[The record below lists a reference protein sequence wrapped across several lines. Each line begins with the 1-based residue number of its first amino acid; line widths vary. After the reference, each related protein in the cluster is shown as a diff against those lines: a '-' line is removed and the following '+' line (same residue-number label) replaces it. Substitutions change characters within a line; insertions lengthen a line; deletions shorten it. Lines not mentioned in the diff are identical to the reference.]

1 MAFRIST
8 RQATAGDRTGTV
20 FELSNATGTAR
31 AEVWPFTGFNC
42 LKWQIDGRDLLYS
55 APDWDSN
62 PVPTRS
68 GHPVLF
74 PFPNRLD
81 NGRMMFD
88 GVEYQLPL
96 TEATK
101 THAIHG
107 FTPRQPWRVLGSGV
121 TDRSAF
127 VTARFR
133 LRDEVENAAMLWP
146 GDGAITLTYTLT
158 DNSLQVDAEVENFGK
173 QPFPYGI
180 GYHGYFRLPNA
191 DAGESIAS
199 WLFQSRTDSLWECEG
214 NIPTGR
220 IVPTPKE
227 LNFTAA
233 RPLGDVSFDTLLTG
247 LEPGDGLRM
256 VATLSHPG
264 EPGTLSI
271 RADESFPHLV
281 LFTPTHRKAIAIEP
295 YTCATNAA
303 NLTTDVPHGWLILM
317 PDAKNSHHVE
327 YSWQIAEKS

>member
-8 RQATAGDRTGTV
+8 RQATAGDRSGTV
-20 FELSNATGTAR
+20 FELSNSDGTAR

-74 PFPNRLD
+74 PFPNRLT
-81 NGRMMFD
+81 NGRMTFK

-133 LRDEVENAAMLWP
+133 IRDEVENSAKLWP
-146 GDGAITLTYTLT
+146 GDGAITLTYTMT
-158 DNSLQVDAEVENFGK
+158 ESSLQVGAEVENFGESS
-173 QPFPYGI
+173 FPYGI
-180 GYHGYFRLPNA
+180 GYHGYFRLPNVRV
-191 DAGESIAS
+191 DESINR
-199 WLFQSRTDSLWECEG
+199 WLFRSRTDSLWECAS

-220 IVPTPKE
+220 ILPTPKE
-227 LNFTAA
+227 LNFTTE

-247 LEPGDGLRM
+247 LEPGTGMRTVANLR
-256 VATLSHPG
+256 HPV
-264 EPGTLSI
+264 EPGSLSI
-271 RADESFPHLV
+271 RADDSFPHLV
-281 LFTPTHRKAIAIEP
+281 LFTPAHRKAIAIEP

-303 NLTTDVPHGWLILM
+303 NLPADVPYGWQILM
-317 PDAKNSHHVE
+317 PGAKNSHHVE
-327 YSWQIAEKS
+327 YSWQIVEKS